1 MRCTLAAWPISTGPT
16 TPGCS
21 SRADAGVAAPSGAH
35 DENALCNGNGER
47 QGDDAMDDGGIG
59 HNNGWLDSARTTTMK
74 ILILGGSGFVGSH
87 LVRRLSREG
96 HSITVISRY
105 PNAAKHLEIVPRVR
119 IRVFDPYD
127 IERLADALS
136 GHDAM
141 INLVGIL
148 NESGRDGSGFRKA
161 HVELV
166 EIAIAAC
173 NKAGIQRI
181 IQMSALNAGKGES
194 HYLRTRGEGE
204 QRVRTSGLHWTIF
217 RPSTIFGPD
226 DSFLNRF
233 AGLLAISPVLPLAR
247 PDAKFAPV
255 YIGDVVDAFVRALDG
270 HEHVGESYEL
280 CGAETW
286 ALRDIVEWIA
296 EQRGMRRWIVGLPD
310 ALGRLQ
316 GRVFDIVP
324 GKPFSSDNFKSLL
337 LDSTCSEDGFD
348 RLGISPWPMS
358 EKAPEWLGEGHQ
370 GRLGRFR
377 EGRRS

>member
-1 MRCTLAAWPISTGPT
+1 
-16 TPGCS
+16 
-21 SRADAGVAAPSGAH
+21 
-35 DENALCNGNGER
+35 
-47 QGDDAMDDGGIG
+47 
-59 HNNGWLDSARTTTMK
+59 MK

-105 PNAAKHLEIVPRVR
+105 PNAAKHLEIVPRVS

-127 IERLADALS
+127 TERLADALS
-136 GHDAM
+136 GHHALV
-141 INLVGIL
+141 NLVGIL

-161 HVELV
+161 HVEFV
-166 EIAIAAC
+166 EIAVEAC
-173 NKAGIQRI
+173 RKAGIERV
-181 IQMSALNAGKGES
+181 IQMSALNAGQGES
-194 HYLRTRGEGE
+194 DYLRTRGEGE
-204 QRVRTSGLHWTIF
+204 NRVKAADLHWTIF

-233 AGLLAISPVLPLAR
+233 AGLLTISPVLPLAR

-255 YIGDVVDAFVRALDG
+255 YIGDVVDAFVRALDDR
-270 HEHVGESYEL
+270 EHVGETYEL

-296 EQRGMRRWIVGLPD
+296 QQRGMRRWIIGLPD

-316 GRVFDIVP
+316 GRVFDFVP

-337 LDSTCSEDGFD
+337 LDSTCSEDGFA

-358 EKAPEWLGEGHQ
+358 EKAQEWLGEGHQ

-377 EGRRS
+377 EGRRT

>member
-1 MRCTLAAWPISTGPT
+1 
-16 TPGCS
+16 
-21 SRADAGVAAPSGAH
+21 
-35 DENALCNGNGER
+35 
-47 QGDDAMDDGGIG
+47 
-59 HNNGWLDSARTTTMK
+59 MK

-96 HSITVISRY
+96 HSITVITRH
-105 PNAAKHLEIVPRVR
+105 PTGAKHLAIVPRVN
-119 IRVFDPYD
+119 ILVFDPYD
-127 IERLADALS
+127 GDRLREALS
-136 GHDAM
+136 GHDAL

-148 NESGRDGSGFRKA
+148 NESGRDGAGFRRA

-166 EIAIAAC
+166 DTAIEAC
-173 NKAGIQRI
+173 KSAGVERI

-204 QRVRTSGLHWTIF
+204 KRVRSSSLSWTIF

-247 PDAKFAPV
+247 PKAKFAPV
-255 YIGDVVDAFVRALDG
+255 YVGDVVEAFVRALARRDAT
-270 HEHVGESYEL
+270 GETYEL

-286 ALRDIVEWIA
+286 ALRDIVDWIA
-296 EQRGMRRWIVGLPD
+296 EQRGMRRWVIGLPD
-310 ALGRLQ
+310 ALGRAQ
-316 GRVFDIVP
+316 GRVFDFVP

-337 LDSTCSEDGFD
+337 LDSTCDDDGFQ

-358 EKAPEWLGEGHQ
+358 EKAVEWLGEDRQ
-370 GRLGRFR
+370 GRLRRFR
-377 EGRRS
+377 ELRRR

>member
-1 MRCTLAAWPISTGPT
+1 
-16 TPGCS
+16 
-21 SRADAGVAAPSGAH
+21 
-35 DENALCNGNGER
+35 
-47 QGDDAMDDGGIG
+47 
-59 HNNGWLDSARTTTMK
+59 MK
-74 ILILGGSGFVGSH
+74 IFILGGSGFVGSH

-96 HSITVISRY
+96 HSITVITRH
-105 PNAAKHLEIVPRVR
+105 PTGAKQLAIVPRVN
-119 IRVFDPYD
+119 ILVFDPYD
-127 IERLADALS
+127 GDRLGAALS
-136 GHDAM
+136 GHDAL

-148 NESGRDGSGFRKA
+148 NESGRDGAGFRRA

-166 EIAIAAC
+166 DIAIEAC
-173 NKAGIQRI
+173 KNAGVERI

-204 QRVRTSGLHWTIF
+204 QRVRSSSLNWTIF

-247 PDAKFAPV
+247 PEAKFAPV
-255 YIGDVVDAFVRALDG
+255 YVGDVVEAFFRALERRDAI
-270 HEHVGESYEL
+270 GETYEL

-286 ALRDIVEWIA
+286 ALRDIVDWIA
-296 EQRGMRRWIVGLPD
+296 EQRGMRRWVIGLPD

-316 GRVFDIVP
+316 GRVFDFVP

-337 LDSTCSEDGFD
+337 LDSTCDDDGFQ

-358 EKAPEWLGEGHQ
+358 EKAVEWLGEDRQ
-370 GRLGRFR
+370 GRLRRFR
-377 EGRRS
+377 ELRRR

>member
-1 MRCTLAAWPISTGPT
+1 
-16 TPGCS
+16 
-21 SRADAGVAAPSGAH
+21 
-35 DENALCNGNGER
+35 
-47 QGDDAMDDGGIG
+47 
-59 HNNGWLDSARTTTMK
+59 MK
-74 ILILGGSGFVGSH
+74 VLILGGSGFVGSH

-96 HSITVISRY
+96 HSITVVTRY
-105 PNAAKHLEIVPRVR
+105 PNAARHLDIVPRVK

-127 IERLADALS
+127 PERLGSALS
-136 GHDAM
+136 GHDAL

-148 NESGRDGSGFRKA
+148 NESGRDGAGFRKA

-166 EIAIAAC
+166 EIAIEAC
-173 NKAGIQRI
+173 DKAGISRI

-204 QRVRTSGLHWTIF
+204 QRVRASSLRWTIF

-233 AGLLAISPVLPLAR
+233 ASLLAISPVLPLAR
-247 PDAKFAPV
+247 PEAKFAPV
-255 YIGDVVDAFVRALDG
+255 YVGDVVEAFVRVLD
-270 HEHVGESYEL
+270 ERKHVGEIYEL

-286 ALRDIVEWIA
+286 ALREIVDWIA
-296 EQRGMRRWIVGLPD
+296 ELRGMRRWVIGLPD

-316 GRVFDIVP
+316 GRVFDFVP

-337 LDSTCSEDGFD
+337 LDSVCSDDGLD

-358 EKAPEWLGEGHQ
+358 EKAAEWLGEDRQ
-370 GRLGRFR
+370 GRFR
-377 EGRRS
+377 RFREIRRRY

>member
-1 MRCTLAAWPISTGPT
+1 
-16 TPGCS
+16 
-21 SRADAGVAAPSGAH
+21 
-35 DENALCNGNGER
+35 
-47 QGDDAMDDGGIG
+47 
-59 HNNGWLDSARTTTMK
+59 MK
-74 ILILGGSGFVGSH
+74 VLILGGSGFVGSH

-96 HSITVISRY
+96 HSITVVTRY
-105 PNAAKHLEIVPRVR
+105 PNAARHLDIVPRVK

-127 IERLADALS
+127 PERLGSALS
-136 GHDAM
+136 GHDAL

-148 NESGRDGSGFRKA
+148 NESGRDGAGFRKA

-166 EIAIAAC
+166 EIAIEAC
-173 NKAGIQRI
+173 DKAGISRI

-204 QRVRTSGLHWTIF
+204 QRVRASSLRWTIF

-233 AGLLAISPVLPLAR
+233 ASLLAISPVLPLAR
-247 PDAKFAPV
+247 PEAKFAPV
-255 YIGDVVDAFVRALDG
+255 YVGDVVEAFVRVLN
-270 HEHVGESYEL
+270 ERKHVGEIYEL

-286 ALRDIVEWIA
+286 ALREIVDWIA
-296 EQRGMRRWIVGLPD
+296 ELRGMRRWVIGLPD

-316 GRVFDIVP
+316 GRVFDFVP

-337 LDSTCSEDGFD
+337 LDSVCSDDGLD

-358 EKAPEWLGEGHQ
+358 EKAAEWLGEDRQ
-370 GRLGRFR
+370 GRFR
-377 EGRRS
+377 RFREIRRRY